1 MLMCKGWNILV
12 MHKLCQGGESGTAGR
27 PLKGKPKITAGDS
40 EAFAVQNEIFYNFV
54 VVVVETL

>member
-1 MLMCKGWNILV
+1 

-40 EAFAVQNEIFYNFV
+40 EAFGVQNEIFYNFF